1 MKLIN
6 VWTKVWTVFGL
17 WNIAPTLGQGPMAM
31 GGIGG
36 ASPSRGGKM
45 TQKFINTILK
55 LHNDYRRTEGASN
68 MKKLV
73 RFFFYVYLSNL

>member
-1 MKLIN
+1 
-6 VWTKVWTVFGL
+6 
-17 WNIAPTLGQGPMAM
+17 M

-73 RFFFYVYLSNL
+73 RFFLCLFTIKFVITLIICLVSHLHCKNQPLSFL